1 LQVHATWC
9 DSCVFTCQKCVA
21 IRLVVCV
28 CVLYNYIKEATISL
42 SNVWCIYMCS
52 VDRIRNILGFE
63 PEYFIAFSYK
73 DFMHPGDT
81 EMMEQAHEF
90 RKT

>member
-1 LQVHATWC
+1 
-9 DSCVFTCQKCVA
+9 
-21 IRLVVCV
+21 
-28 CVLYNYIKEATISL
+28 
-42 SNVWCIYMCS
+42 MCS